1 MLQTEFEFS
10 LPKGF
15 VDEDGNIHRKGI
27 MRLSKA
33 IDEIVPLR
41 DPRVQLNP
49 AYATIIILSRVITR
63 LGALEEV
70 TPVIVENFFACD
82 LNYLQKFY
90 HQINE
95 LEEEDEEDEVS
106 EVQLQVPQL
115 LSEPVE
121 IS

>member
-49 AYATIIILSRVITR
+49 AYATIIILSRVITC

-95 LEEEDEEDEVS
+95 LEEEDEEDEVE

-115 LSEPVE
+115 LSEPIG

>member
-49 AYATIIILSRVITR
+49 AYATIIILARVITR

-70 TPVIVENFFACD
+70 TPVIVENFFAGD
-82 LNYLQKFY
+82 LNYLQKLY

-95 LEEEDEEDEVS
+95 LEDEEE
-106 EVQLQVPQL
+106 EEQEEEIQLQVPQL
-115 LSEPVE
+115 LSQPVE

>member
-95 LEEEDEEDEVS
+95 LEEEDEEDEVE

-115 LSEPVE
+115 LSEPIG